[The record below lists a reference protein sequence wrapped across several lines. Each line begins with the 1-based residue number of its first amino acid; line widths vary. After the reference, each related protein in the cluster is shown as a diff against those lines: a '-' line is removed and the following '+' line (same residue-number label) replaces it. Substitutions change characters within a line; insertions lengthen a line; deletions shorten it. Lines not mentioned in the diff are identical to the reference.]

1 MAHNGMQPTIQDVAD
16 HAGVSRATVSRVLN
30 NNPRVADELRER
42 VLASVQALGYQ
53 PNRAARRLRA
63 NSSDVLG
70 LIIPDIENPLFI
82 SIVRGV
88 EDAAYEHQMNVVLCN
103 TDDNPDKQRN
113 YLEVLQA
120 ERVAGFIIVP
130 NHEDDGG
137 ILNKVR
143 QSGTPIV
150 LLDRLVSDFSTDAVK
165 ADNLHGAH
173 VAIQHLV
180 NLGHRRI
187 AFIAGLQYIT
197 PGQERLQGYVAA
209 MQAAGREIDPAL
221 IMVGDFKLESGYELT
236 RQLMTSSNPPDAIF
250 AANGLMTM
258 GALRALHEMS
268 IQIPGDVALVGFD
281 DMPWAADLNPPLT
294 VVAQPAYD
302 LGQQAVQLLLRR
314 INQPDASY
322 SVVTLQPRLIV
333 RESCGAILQRSDG

>member
-1 MAHNGMQPTIQDVAD
+1 MAHNGIQPTIQDVAD

-30 NNPRVADELRER
+30 NNPRVDAVLRER

-150 LLDRLVSDFSTDAVK
+150 LLDRLVSGFSTDSVK

-209 MQAAGREIDPAL
+209 MQAAGREIDPSL
-221 IMVGDFKLESGYELT
+221 IMYGDFKLESGYELT
-236 RQLMTSSNPPDAIF
+236 RQLMTSANPPDAIF
-250 AANGLMTM
+250 AANGLMTL

-268 IQIPGDVALVGFD
+268 IPIPQAVALIGFD

-314 INQPDASY
+314 ISQADASY

-333 RESCGAILQRSDG
+333 RESCGAVLQRTDG